1 MMDRKAPAMPVKANA
16 KAKKPMAPKALGMN
30 SKNPM
35 PAMMSKGGMAKAGY
49 AKGGAAKKPAAMA
62 KGGMAKKGK
71 K

>member
-1 MMDRKAPAMPVKANA
+1 MARKAPVLPAKANA
-16 KAKKPMAPKALGMN
+16 KAKAQMAPKALGMN

-49 AKGGAAKKPAAMA
+49 AKGGAAKKSTAMA